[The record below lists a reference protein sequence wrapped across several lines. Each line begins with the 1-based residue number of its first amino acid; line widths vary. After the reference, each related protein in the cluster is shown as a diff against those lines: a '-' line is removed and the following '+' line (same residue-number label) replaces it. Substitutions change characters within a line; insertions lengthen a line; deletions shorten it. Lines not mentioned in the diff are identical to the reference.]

1 MNRTRTTTH
10 YSSFDIDELEFE
22 PDEKDVAIEEIPAT
36 TVTSVTV
43 QSWTTTSRRPLQP
56 LTPLITQQTA
66 PPTIFEEKPNIP
78 FDTLLKPGVLAGKFA
93 NLHLC
98 LLVSGKFLA
107 I

>member
-1 MNRTRTTTH
+1 M
-10 YSSFDIDELEFE
+10 FDVDELEFE
-22 PDEKDVAIEEIPAT
+22 PDEKDVAIEEISTT
-36 TVTSVTV
+36 TVSSVTV
-43 QSWTTTSRRPLQP
+43 QSWTTTSRRPVQP
-56 LTPLITQQTA
+56 LTPLINQETA

-98 LLVSGKFLA
+98 LLIFRKFLA